1 MMLLHD
7 VSLTA
12 LAGAVLTLGLVM
24 LLELRSFNRVRR
36 SVDINLGRVFEQLE
50 MLRAESRSMLEAQ
63 ASSQAQAQAAALLA
77 AAPVVAPSRA
87 LAGERQ
93 TIERPLSPAAPVERP
108 AVEPTALD
116 FVVAPPID
124 NDAYLNAS
132 TLAARGLTPEE
143 IAARC
148 GLPAGEARLLASL
161 ASARGRREPPRD
173 DAATDAIEP
182 SLGARSAAGS
192 ARG

>member
-1 MMLLHD
+1 MLLHD

-50 MLRAESRSMLEAQ
+50 MLRAESRTMLEAQ
-63 ASSQAQAQAAALLA
+63 TLAQAQAQAAALLA

-93 TIERPLSPAAPVERP
+93 TIERPLAPAAPVERP

-161 ASARGRREPPRD
+161 ASARGRRETPRD
-173 DAATDAIEP
+173 AAADAIEP
-182 SLGARSAAGS
+182 SVGARSAAGS

>member
-1 MMLLHD
+1 MLLHD
-7 VSLTA
+7 VSQTA
-12 LAGAVLTLGLVM
+12 LAAAVLMLGLVM

-50 MLRAESRSMLEAQ
+50 MLRAESRKMLEAQ
-63 ASSQAQAQAAALLA
+63 ALAQAQAQAAALR
-77 AAPVVAPSRA
+77 AAPVVASSKV
-87 LAGERQ
+87 LAGDRQ
-93 TIERPLSPAAPVERP
+93 TIERPLAAAAPIER
-108 AVEPTALD
+108 AAIEPTALD

-173 DAATDAIEP
+173 AAADASEP
-182 SLGARSAAGS
+182 AAAAHSAAGS

>member
-1 MMLLHD
+1 MLLHD
-7 VSLTA
+7 VSQTA
-12 LAGAVLTLGLVM
+12 LAAAVLTLGLVM
-24 LLELRSFNRVRR
+24 LLELRSFNRLRR

-50 MLRAESRSMLEAQ
+50 MLRAESRKMLDAQ
-63 ASSQAQAQAAALLA
+63 AVAQAQAQAAALLA
-77 AAPVVAPSRA
+77 PPVVASARP

-93 TIERPLSPAAPVERP
+93 TIERPLAAAAPIERP
-108 AVEPTALD
+108 AVDSTALD

-124 NDAYLNAS
+124 NDAYLNAN

-143 IAARC
+143 ITARC

-173 DAATDAIEP
+173 AAADTADAIEP
-182 SLGARSAAGS
+182 AVGARSARS
-192 ARG
+192 A